1 MGLEDA
7 DKTRLGTLPA
17 LQQHLE
23 MGSEDWKGPVTWRW
37 AHTPLLQTAA
47 PTLTHP
53 AGEDASTSPHREA
66 GLSTAS
72 PPQQGAGVPL
82 VSGELGFQS
91 RLLPQSGEGTSV
103 K

>member
-1 MGLEDA
+1 MGLEDT

-23 MGSEDWKGPVTWRW
+23 MRWEDWKGPVTWRW

-47 PTLTHP
+47 PSLTHP
-53 AGEDASTSPHREA
+53 AGEDASTPPHREA

-72 PPQQGAGVPL
+72 PPQQGARLPL
-82 VSGELGFQS
+82 VSGQLGFQPL
-91 RLLPQSGEGTSV
+91 LLPHSREGTSV